1 MTNTQPRFIETM
13 VEWLNTKLAPPG
25 VTVDAETPLFQM
37 EIINPL
43 RILDLIAWTERAT
56 GQRIPDREIR
66 MENFCTVSRIAEV
79 FAARGAPDGPRSG
92 SRA

>member
-1 MTNTQPRFIETM
+1 MTNAHPRFIETM

-37 EIINPL
+37 GIINPL

-56 GQRIPDREIR
+56 GQPIPDREIR

-79 FAARGAPDGPRSG
+79 FAVRGDLDGPGSG
-92 SRA
+92 RHA